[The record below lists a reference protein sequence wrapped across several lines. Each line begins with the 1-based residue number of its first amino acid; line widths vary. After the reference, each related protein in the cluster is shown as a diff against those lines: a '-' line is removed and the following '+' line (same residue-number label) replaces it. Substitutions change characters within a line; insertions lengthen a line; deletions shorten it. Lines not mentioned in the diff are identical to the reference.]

1 MEKCKIALGFRI
13 ERRRIKIKE
22 YWIDFCGYVKV
33 EAEDADDAVLKFSTT
48 KSPFRDNSDFSNDVW
63 EIESIKEITDND
75 EEVVFRNP
83 NAPSLQDL
91 EDFWND
97 K

>member
-1 MEKCKIALGFRI
+1 M
-13 ERRRIKIKE
+13 KE

-33 EAEDADDAVLKFSTT
+33 EAEDVDDAVLKFCTT
-48 KSPFRDNSDFSNDVW
+48 KSPFRGNSDFSNDVW

-75 EEVVFRNP
+75 EELIFTNP
-83 NAPSLQDL
+83 NAPSLQDI